1 MRQKFTKE
9 YVDYVDYVN
18 YVVKTKLVIMFFN
31 YTSDC
36 TL

>member
-9 YVDYVDYVN
+9 YVDYVD

-36 TL
+36 IF